1 MKYFFE
7 TYILVN
13 FKDYFGNDLDVQP
26 MLWLLFLIVGVCAAC
41 FVLHFEKNAQY
52 ALVKQLVRHKATTPE
67 TAKTL
72 KALGLDTRR
81 SLCSALRRGGP
92 ILRAIDRVGHE
103 ELTYEQ
109 YVAMQKDR
117 EKRAQLKTDACK
129 EAFYIS
135 EGKRA
140 AAEHML
146 AQGSAS
152 ILRPI
157 ALSAAVLIFYLAL
170 ALVMPSLL
178 SLLAAL

>member
-13 FKDYFGNDLDVQP
+13 LKDYFGQDLDVQP
-26 MLWLLFLIVGVCAAC
+26 MLWLLFLVVGVCIAC
-41 FVLHFEKNAQY
+41 FVLHFTKNAQY
-52 ALVKQLVRHKATTPE
+52 TLIKQLVRHKATTPE

-72 KALGLDTRR
+72 GALGLDNRPMLR
-81 SLCSALRRGGP
+81 SVLRRGGP
-92 ILRAIDRVGHE
+92 LTRALDRVGDE

-117 EKRAQLKTDACK
+117 EKRAQLKPDLRTVS
-129 EAFYIS
+129 FYIS
-135 EGKRA
+135 EEKRS

-152 ILRPI
+152 LLRPI
-157 ALSAAVLIFYLAL
+157 ALSAALLIFYLAL